1 MPTIREYKGKSPKI
15 AQSAFIFE
23 NVSIYG
29 DVTIGENCV
38 IMPGCV
44 IRSEGFP
51 VVIGDNTNIQDLC
64 CIHTD
69 SIDGGVYIG
78 KNVTIGHGA
87 VIHACTIDDTAMIG
101 MGCIVQNRA
110 HIGKYCLIGAGA
122 VVPNGCEIQ
131 EEYMALGVPA
141 KEKRPVSDNEKKD
154 IDDTVQEYIDLA
166 KEYLGKDRR

>member
-1 MPTIREYKGKSPKI
+1 MFTKREYKGKSPKI
-15 AQSAFIFE
+15 AESTFIFE

-44 IRSEGFP
+44 IRGEGFP

-69 SIDGGVYIG
+69 SADGGIYIG

-87 VIHACTIDDTAMIG
+87 IIHACTIDDSAMVG
-101 MGCIVQNRA
+101 MGSIVQNRA
-110 HIGKYCLIGAGA
+110 HIGSFCLIGAGA
-122 VVPNGCEIQ
+122 VVPAGCEIQ
-131 EEYMALGVPA
+131 SGYMALGVPA
-141 KEKRPVSDNEKKD
+141 KEKRPVSEAERKD
-154 IDDTVQEYIDLA
+154 IFDTI
-166 KEYLGKDRR
+166 KEYKNLAEEYLK

>member
-1 MPTIREYKGKSPKI
+1 MQTIREYKGKSPKI
-15 AQSAFIFE
+15 AQSAYVFE

-44 IRSEGFP
+44 LRGEGFP
-51 VVIGDNTNIQDLC
+51 IVIGDNTNIQDLC

-87 VIHACTIDDTAMIG
+87 IIHACTIDDFAMVG
-101 MGCIVQNRA
+101 MGSIVQNRA
-110 HIGKYCLIGAGA
+110 HIGRYCLIGAGA
-122 VVPNGCEIQ
+122 VVPAGCEIQ
-131 EEYMALGVPA
+131 DAYMALGVPA
-141 KEKRPVSDNEKKD
+141 KEKRPVSEAEKKD
-154 IDDTVQEYIDLA
+154 IEDTTEEYINLA
-166 KEYLGKDRR
+166 KEYFNR

>member
-15 AQSAFIFE
+15 AQSAYIFE
-23 NVSIYG
+23 NVSVYG

-44 IRSEGFP
+44 LRGEGFP
-51 VVIGDNTNIQDLC
+51 IVIGDNTNIQDLC

-87 VIHACTIDDTAMIG
+87 VIHACTIDDSAMVG
-101 MGCIVQNRA
+101 MGSIVQNRA
-110 HIGKYCLIGAGA
+110 HIGSLCLIGAGA
-122 VVPNGCEIQ
+122 VVPAGCEIRAG
-131 EEYMALGVPA
+131 YMALGVPA
-141 KEKRPVSDNEKKD
+141 KEKRPVSEAEKKD
-154 IDDTVQEYIDLA
+154 IDDTINEYINLA
-166 KEYLGKDRR
+166 KEYFNR